1 MRTYRRKMPRGVSDL
16 LLVAGIILLAAG
28 VTAMVDHIVNRG
40 SGWYDGRH
48 SDALTI
54 GLGLALLALGRAVRS
69 SE

>member
-1 MRTYRRKMPRGVSDL
+1 MPRGVTDL

-28 VTAMVDHIVNRG
+28 VTAMVDHVVINRG
-40 SGWYDGRH
+40 SGWYDGWH

-54 GLGLALLALGRAVRS
+54 GLGIAFLALGRAVRS